1 MEKLIV
7 KNFGAIRNIEI
18 DLKDLTIFIGKT
30 GTGKSTLA
38 KLVSIFRSIFR
49 SADFWVNGMDDA
61 DFSKKLGYYQIKNFL
76 ESSTFMEY
84 QSEIGV
90 VVYNKGQ
97 IDRKFSEEASEALKD
112 LAKST
117 SLKDL
122 AKNISDD
129 LAENTSNHE
138 QEKAIGSLIEELVNR
153 ACNEVIYIPAERG
166 VVSFLSRQYGKEL
179 TNVIPDTLL
188 DFITHFN
195 KVSSVV
201 GELYIGLFDVTYQK
215 GKENDKDYIILS
227 NGKRFLLSES
237 ASGLQAVIP
246 AILIFE
252 HYAHNEKKKSYTF
265 EEPELN
271 LFPIAQK
278 SLVEL
283 LAEKVLSN
291 GHKIVITTHSPYI
304 LTSTN
309 NLLFASKIQQEYPG
323 SEEKLIKASG
333 LSLNSFISSSDIAVY
348 YLSTEENEGYCE
360 SVIDDDTGMIPDNE
374 LDSAS
379 EEIIE
384 VFDQLMGTYR
394 ELKRTTR

>member
-38 KLVSIFRSIFR
+38 KLVSIFRS
-49 SADFWVNGMDDA
+49 ANFWMSDMDNA
-61 DFSKKLGYYQIKNFL
+61 VFSENLVYYQINNFL
-76 ESSTFMEY
+76 ESSTSMEY
-84 QSEIGV
+84 QSEVGIF
-90 VVYNKGQ
+90 VYSEGKVA
-97 IDRKFSEEASEALKD
+97 RKFSESIVRD

-117 SLKDL
+117 SSKDF
-122 AKNISDD
+122 AKNFSN
-129 LAENTSNHE
+129 ENTFNLE
-138 QEKAIGSLIEELVNR
+138 QEDATGSLEKLVDGV
-153 ACNEVIYIPAERG
+153 CNEVIYIPAERG

-195 KVSSVV
+195 KVSSIIRQ
-201 GELYIGLFDVTYQK
+201 LYIGLFDVTYQQ
-215 GKENDKDYIILS
+215 ENDRDYIILS
-227 NGKRFLLSES
+227 NDKRFLLSES

-252 HYAHNEKKKSYTF
+252 HYAQDESKKSYTF

-291 GHKIVITTHSPYI
+291 GHKVVITTHSPYI
-304 LTSTN
+304 LTAFNTLIQAGNVCKN
-309 NLLFASKIQQEYPG
+309 NPHQKDAVSKIVPEKNWLNFDEVSVFYLDDSNVQNVMNLEYQT
-323 SEEKLIKASG
+323 IDA
-333 LSLNSFISSSDIAVY
+333 NA
-348 YLSTEENEGYCE
+348 
-360 SVIDDDTGMIPDNE
+360 IDDVSDMI
-374 LDSAS
+374 AS
-379 EEIIE
+379 EY
-384 VFDQLMGTYR
+384 DQLL
-394 ELKRTTR
+394 ELKYEQEE